1 MASVKELM
9 EGNKRFKKQ
18 SSYAQTNLSPTSV
31 KNAVGRSDVGGSAY
45 EMSQFL
51 GAMMKATPQ
60 ALDAHNRAQNE
71 KNEKLKKQ
79 GYLEYKNAKPSSLK
93 AFRENSPL
101 SENPHY
107 KWGTETADAEMV
119 LQKKANSYEQEY
131 NEWKFNKPMMGDP
144 EDLEKEP
151 YPQTHE
157 EFNKAW
163 IERNSPDLGKEM
175 GGLRNDI
182 IMGESFWPGMD
193 AVMAAK
199 AKDHAQYEAQ
209 IYKEETERTRSS
221 SYATHLDDPG
231 GEKELLKKSFESM
244 ETIIA
249 NEESI
254 EKELSLLERFAF
266 GNTKL
271 DKEDML
277 KGDTTPLQRDLIAK
291 VFGQEIST
299 GGQPDPS
306 PVVAKKQPKTPSVGA
321 TTIMGQ
327 SFKNTSSLTSP
338 QEPPIV
344 LEQSTC
350 ENIFSDY
357 KLQTEMGQLYVK
369 PVGDITTVKFKEAS
383 HYPDLVDFEYE
394 DLKTASVE
402 VDASSGKGK
411 RMQNKLKKT
420 EVSASSGKGKRMQNK
435 LKKTE
440 VAEAPQDEVKNPVHK
455 VQTWGV
461 MSYMNE
467 AKTAEFLPSIQ
478 SAFDEAIKGV
488 LSDSSLPKEALGS
501 FEANKWQG
509 TGRLQI
515 QFKMPPKHILDQ
527 YPEANK
533 VNEELMQGVMEKL
546 EITTPLTNEGMI

>member
-51 GAMMKATPQ
+51 GAMMKAGPQ

-101 SENPHY
+101 SENPYY
-107 KWGTETADAEMV
+107 KWGTETADAEKA
-119 LQKKANSYEQEY
+119 LQVKSISYERDY
-131 NEWKFNKPMMGDP
+131 NEWKFNRPKMGDP
-144 EDLEKEP
+144 EDLEKGE

-157 EFNKAW
+157 EFNKTW

-209 IYKEETERTRSS
+209 IYKEETERKRVQ
-221 SYATHLDDPG
+221 SYDIPLDDPDA
-231 GEKELLKKSFESM
+231 EKELLKKSFESM

-338 QEPPIV
+338 QEPPIII
-344 LEQSTC
+344 ESSTA
-350 ENIFSDY
+350 EEITMDYQLQISDGRDY
-357 KLQTEMGQLYVK
+357 KK
-369 PVGDITTVKFKEAS
+369 PVGDITTAKFKEAS
-383 HYPDLVDFEYE
+383 HYPDLME
-394 DLKTASVE
+394 TASVE
-402 VDASSGKGK
+402 S
-411 RMQNKLKKT
+411 
-420 EVSASSGKGKRMQNK
+420 EVTAKSGKGKRMQNK

-467 AKTAEFLPSIQ
+467 AKTAEFLPTIQ

-488 LSDSSLPKEALGS
+488 LSNSSLPKEALGS
-501 FEANKWQG
+501 FGADKWQG

-515 QFKMPPKHILDQ
+515 QYKMPPKHILDQ
-527 YPEANK
+527 YPEAKK

-546 EITTPLTNEGMI
+546 EITTPLSNEGMI

>member
-51 GAMMKATPQ
+51 GAMMKAGPQ

-101 SENPHY
+101 SENPYY
-107 KWGTETADAEMV
+107 KWGTETADAEKA
-119 LQKKANSYEQEY
+119 LQVKSISYERDY
-131 NEWKFNKPMMGDP
+131 NEWKFNRPKMGDP
-144 EDLEKEP
+144 EDLEKGE

-157 EFNKAW
+157 EFNKTW

-209 IYKEETERTRSS
+209 IYKEETERKRVQ
-221 SYATHLDDPG
+221 SYDIPLDDPDA
-231 GEKELLKKSFESM
+231 EKELLKKSFESM

-338 QEPPIV
+338 QEPPIII
-344 LEQSTC
+344 ESSTA
-350 ENIFSDY
+350 EEITMDYQLQISDGRDY
-357 KLQTEMGQLYVK
+357 KK
-369 PVGDITTVKFKEAS
+369 PVGDITTAKFKEAS
-383 HYPDLVDFEYE
+383 HYPDLVTFDGRSWSSS
-394 DLKTASVE
+394 DS
-402 VDASSGKGK
+402 DAGKGG
-411 RMQNKLKKT
+411 RMQ
-420 EVSASSGKGKRMQNK
+420 SK

-467 AKTAEFLPSIQ
+467 AKTAEFLPTIQ

-488 LSDSSLPKEALGS
+488 LSNSSLPKEALGS
-501 FEANKWQG
+501 FGADKWQG

-515 QFKMPPKHILDQ
+515 QYKMPPKHILDQ
-527 YPEANK
+527 YPEAKK

-546 EITTPLTNEGMI
+546 EITTPLSNEGMI